1 MNPNLKSSLIAIVQ
15 FIGILV
21 LIFGGM
27 ALATWLIYIDEKLAK
42 YVDGLL
48 LMGLG
53 VLVLIFGDKVVNLN
67 EGKIGRL
74 FFPADKS
81 QFNSKMWK
89 WVLGLF
95 LMFAGTSL
103 LFNRF

>member
-1 MNPNLKSSLIAIVQ
+1 MNSNLKTSLIAVIQ

-27 ALATWLIYIDEKLAK
+27 GLATWLIYIDERIAK
-42 YVDGLL
+42 YVGGLL
-48 LMGLG
+48 LVVLG
-53 VLVLIFGDKVVNLN
+53 ALVLIFGDKVINLN
-67 EGKIGRL
+67 EGKIGKL
-74 FFPADKS
+74 FFPTDKS

-95 LMFAGTSL
+95 LMCAGTSL
-103 LFNRF
+103 IFNRS